1 MLKKTGCSLFCL
13 MLCAILLALW
23 PAAAGASNPSY
34 AVSPENGPLFRSLL
48 NDLLAVSETPSDSV
62 MEEITSLL
70 DQIGENS
77 DEDAFLARAI
87 AEHWYSVFLNTDG
100 TYSEHVFQWDRSV
113 PRPVA
118 SELADTPLRDCP
130 SHAFIVLGYQLEDG
144 EMTEE
149 LKGRCEAAA
158 AAARA
163 FPDSLLVCTGGA
175 TGGNNPEHHT
185 EAGRMKE
192 YLVTVCGL
200 DADRILTDDLAM
212 TTIDNAVNAISMLR
226 ERGIHA
232 MTVVTSDYHEK
243 WGQVL
248 CNAEAALN
256 HLRYGYDIRLVSNY
270 CYQTGPQLRSGSA
283 RSAISQLTSLLHLS
297 SYAPL
302 PTELP

>member
-13 MLCAILLALW
+13 MLCALLLFLSPAR
-23 PAAAGASNPSY
+23 AAAPNPSY
-34 AVSPENGPLFRSLL
+34 AVFPENGPLFRSLF

-62 MEEITSLL
+62 MEEIASLL

-100 TYSEHVFQWDRSV
+100 TYTEHVFQWDRSV
-113 PRPVA
+113 LRPIA
-118 SELADTPLRDCP
+118 SELADTPIRDCP

-226 ERGIHA
+226 ARGIHA

-283 RSAISQLTSLLHLS
+283 RSAISQLTSLLRLG

>member
-13 MLCAILLALW
+13 MLCALLLFLSPAR
-23 PAAAGASNPSY
+23 AAAPNPSY
-34 AVSPENGPLFRSLL
+34 AVFPENGPLFRSLF

-62 MEEITSLL
+62 MEEIASLL

-113 PRPVA
+113 LRPIA
-118 SELADTPLRDCP
+118 SELADTPIRDCP

-226 ERGIHA
+226 ARGIHA

-283 RSAISQLTSLLHLS
+283 RSAISQLTSLLHLG

>member
-13 MLCAILLALW
+13 MLCALLLFLSPAR
-23 PAAAGASNPSY
+23 AAAPNPSY
-34 AVSPENGPLFRSLL
+34 AVSPENGPLFRSLF
-48 NDLLAVSETPSDSV
+48 NALLAASETPSDSA
-62 MEEITSLL
+62 MAEIESLL
-70 DQIGENS
+70 DRIGETS
-77 DEDAFLARAI
+77 ADDEFLARAI
-87 AEHWYSVFLNTDG
+87 TDHWYSVFLNTDG
-100 TYSEHVFQWDRSV
+100 TYTEHVFQWDRSV
-113 PRPVA
+113 LRPIA
-118 SELADTPLRDCP
+118 SELADTPIRDCP

-226 ERGIHA
+226 ARGIHA

-283 RSAISQLTSLLHLS
+283 RSAISQLTSLLRLG

>member
-1 MLKKTGCSLFCL
+1 
-13 MLCAILLALW
+13 
-23 PAAAGASNPSY
+23 
-34 AVSPENGPLFRSLL
+34 
-48 NDLLAVSETPSDSV
+48 
-62 MEEITSLL
+62 
-70 DQIGENS
+70 
-77 DEDAFLARAI
+77 
-87 AEHWYSVFLNTDG
+87 
-100 TYSEHVFQWDRSV
+100 
-113 PRPVA
+113 
-118 SELADTPLRDCP
+118 
-130 SHAFIVLGYQLEDG
+130 
-144 EMTEE
+144 
-149 LKGRCEAAA
+149 
-158 AAARA
+158 
-163 FPDSLLVCTGGA
+163 
-175 TGGNNPEHHT
+175 
-185 EAGRMKE
+185 MKE

-226 ERGIHA
+226 ARGIHA

-283 RSAISQLTSLLHLS
+283 RSAISQLTSLLHLG

>member
-13 MLCAILLALW
+13 MLCALLLFLSPAR
-23 PAAAGASNPSY
+23 AAAPNPSY

-62 MEEITSLL
+62 MEEIASLL

-100 TYSEHVFQWDRSV
+100 TYTEHVFQWDRSV

-118 SELADTPLRDCP
+118 SELADTPLRGCP

-283 RSAISQLTSLLHLS
+283 RSAISQLTSLLHLG

>member
-1 MLKKTGCSLFCL
+1 MRFSRPVRRPRTARWRRSKVCWTGSVKP
-13 MLCAILLALW
+13 AL
-23 PAAAGASNPSY
+23 
-34 AVSPENGPLFRSLL
+34 
-48 NDLLAVSETPSDSV
+48 T
-62 MEEITSLL
+62 TS
-70 DQIGENS
+70 S
-77 DEDAFLARAI
+77 
-87 AEHWYSVFLNTDG
+87 WYSVFLNTDG
-100 TYSEHVFQWDRSV
+100 TYTEHVFQWDRSV

-118 SELADTPLRDCP
+118 SELADTPLRGCP

-226 ERGIHA
+226 ARGIHA

-283 RSAISQLTSLLHLS
+283 RSAISQLTSLLHLG

>member
-13 MLCAILLALW
+13 MLCALLLFLSPAR
-23 PAAAGASNPSY
+23 AAAPNPSY
-34 AVSPENGPLFRSLL
+34 AVSPENGPLFRSLF
-48 NDLLAVSETPSDSV
+48 NALLAASETPSDSA
-62 MEEITSLL
+62 MAEIESLL
-70 DQIGENS
+70 DRIGETS
-77 DEDAFLARAI
+77 ADDEFLARAI
-87 AEHWYSVFLNTDG
+87 TDHWYSVFLNTDG
-100 TYSEHVFQWDRSV
+100 TYTEHVFQWDRSV
-113 PRPVA
+113 LRPIA
-118 SELADTPLRDCP
+118 SELADTPIRDCP

-243 WGQVL
+243 WGEVL
-248 CNAEAALN
+248 CNAEAALTA
-256 HLRYGYDIRLVSNY
+256 LRYGYDIRLVSNY

-283 RSAISQLTSLLHLS
+283 RSAISQLTSLLRLG

>member
-1 MLKKTGCSLFCL
+1 MAVRSKDDTQALRE
-13 MLCAILLALW
+13 LARTMFF
-23 PAAAGASNPSY
+23 SN
-34 AVSPENGPLFRSLL
+34 ATV
-48 NDLLAVSETPSDSV
+48 
-62 MEEITSLL
+62 
-70 DQIGENS
+70 
-77 DEDAFLARAI
+77 DEFLARAI
-87 AEHWYSVFLNTDG
+87 TDHWYSVFLNTDG
-100 TYSEHVFQWDRSV
+100 TYTEHVFQWDRSV

-226 ERGIHA
+226 ARGIHA

-283 RSAISQLTSLLHLS
+283 RSAISQLTSLLHLG

>member
-1 MLKKTGCSLFCL
+1 
-13 MLCAILLALW
+13 
-23 PAAAGASNPSY
+23 
-34 AVSPENGPLFRSLL
+34 
-48 NDLLAVSETPSDSV
+48 
-62 MEEITSLL
+62 MEEIASLL

-100 TYSEHVFQWDRSV
+100 TYTEHVFQWDRSV
-113 PRPVA
+113 LRPVA

-212 TTIDNAVNAISMLR
+212 TTVDNAVNAIAMLR
-226 ERGIHA
+226 ARGIHT

>member
-13 MLCAILLALW
+13 MLCALLLFLSPAR
-23 PAAAGASNPSY
+23 AAAPNPSY
-34 AVSPENGPLFRSLL
+34 AVFPENGPLFRSLF

-62 MEEITSLL
+62 MEEIASLL

-113 PRPVA
+113 LRPIA
-118 SELADTPLRDCP
+118 SELADTPIRDCP

-226 ERGIHA
+226 ARGIHA

-283 RSAISQLTSLLHLS
+283 RSAISQLTSLLRLG